1 MSEVELCSTF
11 TGPVGITTKQGKHST
26 VTFFEKH
33 DESGP
38 IGFAIVNH
46 EQAEQFLK
54 IPSEYWK
61 PGARGAQPVSTKA
74 LIDTA
79 LANDPVA
86 SAAADKLFGGQTR
99 EELKEELR
107 KELAAE
113 AAGGKP
119 LTGLAKANAAKKAAK
134 AEKEA
139 AKSDAA
145 APLIEALKLAETPE
159 EVDAVVFGAAETPEL
174 VAAVAERKG
183 QLTAE

>member
-1 MSEVELCSTF
+1 MSEVELCSIF

-61 PGARGAQPVSTKA
+61 PGTRGAQPVNTKA

-107 KELAAE
+107 RELAVE
-113 AAGGKP
+113 AAGEKP
-119 LTGLAKANAAKKAAK
+119 LTGLAKANANKKALK

-139 AKSDAA
+139 AKAEA
-145 APLIEALKLAETPE
+145 APLIEAIKLAETPE
-159 EVDAVVFGAAETPEL
+159 EVDAVTGASENEEVL
-174 VAAVAERKG
+174 AAATERKD
-183 QLTAE
+183 QLTAK